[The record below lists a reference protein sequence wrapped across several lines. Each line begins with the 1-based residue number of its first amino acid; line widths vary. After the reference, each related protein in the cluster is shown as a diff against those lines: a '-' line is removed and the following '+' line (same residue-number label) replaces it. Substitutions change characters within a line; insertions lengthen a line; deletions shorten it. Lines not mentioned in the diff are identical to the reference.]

1 MHHSGVSC
9 KFSPSILEQTDMA
22 QTSDKMVLKSQRFL
36 GLRLNINELVD
47 LVYDFKVTKRV
58 GT

>member
-9 KFSPSILEQTDMA
+9 KFSPSVLQQIEMA

-47 LVYDFKVTKRV
+47 FVFDFKVTKRV